1 MKSSMKKIISAILVL
16 VLVFAMAPM
25 AFAWQWDDPID
36 GPIHG
41 EINAIVT
48 ANQTIALNDE
58 LDVYCTI
65 TGVDYD
71 VTYIGTSIQWYSSNP
86 DVIRIVDNPTES
98 DTVIGV
104 KAVGTGSATIS
115 ASVTVNYMNGVKA
128 YDYDTTTITVTGTGI
143 EVSPWTKSINVG
155 ESFDLSVKGVGFGG
169 KISYFSDNPSVA
181 TVDSYGRVTGKGAG
195 TTNIWAEWAGYS
207 DYCSVNVKGSANII
221 TALTPTTQSRNVNLG
236 TSQADLKNNF
246 DTIYGYYTDA
256 HGTYR
261 TVACPV
267 SWSSYNYNPNTAGV
281 YTFNGTV
288 SAPKGYQL
296 AGNLSNTVT
305 ATVTVVKSYSLVMSL
320 TPSTFRVGETATLTV
335 KLTDANGRGV
345 STIGGANVQI
355 ALDYAYGCVTLSKY
369 YMTLNSN
376 GTGSVTVTGVS
387 KGTETITAV
396 AWGNGQEICG
406 TGAYVTVDAASSQK
420 LPFVDVPNGAWYYD
434 DLVSVVN
441 MGLINGKTP
450 YQYKPDDN
458 MTYAEAIKI
467 AACMNQYYYNG
478 RVTLTNGTGNWYD
491 TYVTYAKNNG
501 IPCAYTDLNAK
512 ITRADYVHI
521 FYNALPASCFEKINY
536 IAAVPDMAASN
547 AAYSEVLALYNAGV
561 LTGSDSYGN
570 FNPFSYIKRSEVVT
584 IIARMM
590 DNSARKSF
598 TLAR

>member
-1 MKSSMKKIISAILVL
+1 MKANMKKMISAILVL

-25 AFAWQWDDPID
+25 AFAEQWDDPID

-48 ANQTIALNDE
+48 ANQTIALNDK

-65 TGVDYD
+65 TGIDD
-71 VTYIGTSIQWYSSNP
+71 DRTYIGTSIKWFSSDP
-86 DVIRIVDNPTES
+86 DVIRIIENPTES
-98 DTVIGV
+98 DTIIGV
-104 KAVGTGSATIS
+104 KAVGVGSATIS
-115 ASVTVNYMNGVKA
+115 AAVTVNYMYGVKL
-128 YDYDTTTITVTGTGI
+128 YDYDTTTITVTGNGI

-155 ESFDLSVKGVGFGG
+155 DSFDLSVNGVGLGG
-169 KISYFSDNPSVA
+169 KVRFFSDNSDIA

-207 DYCSVNVKGSANII
+207 DYCSVNVKGNTNVI
-221 TALTPTTQSRNVNLG
+221 TALTPTTQSRSVNMG
-236 TSQADLKNNF
+236 TSQTDLKRSF

-256 HGTYR
+256 KGTYR
-261 TVACPV
+261 TVACDV

-288 SAPKGYQL
+288 SAPRGYQL

-305 ATVTVVKSYSLVMSL
+305 ATVTVVKSYSLYMSVA
-320 TPSTFRVGETATLTV
+320 PSAFCVGETATLTV

-355 ALDYAYGCVTLSKY
+355 ALNYAYGCVTLSNY

-376 GTGSVTVTGVS
+376 GTGSVTVTGAS

-396 AWGNGQEICG
+396 AWCGGQEVCG
-406 TGAYVTVDAASSQK
+406 TGAYVTVEAASSQR

-478 RVTLTNGTGNWYD
+478 KVTLTNGTKNWYD
-491 TYVTYAKNNG
+491 TYVAYAKNNG
-501 IPCAYTDLNAK
+501 IPCAYTDMNAK

-521 FYNALPASCFEKINY
+521 FYNALPESCFNKINY
-536 IAAVPDMAASN
+536 IAAVPDMAVSN
-547 AAYSEVLALYNAGV
+547 TTYDEVLALYNAGV

-570 FNPFSYIKRSEVVT
+570 FNPFSYIRRSEVVT

-590 DNSARKSF
+590 DNNARKSF
-598 TLAR
+598 TLSR